1 MLVSRIPAD
10 RSRYYRLNSANTK
23 RRRVHRNQPEGA
35 RAGIGSRWHRG
46 HRIQRHRRLCRSAFS
61 PIRRCVRAIRPS
73 LTVCIAGSNL
83 WDETQICLKTLSH
96 NTILRGRAALMRADM
111 AKLKKLVKND
121 ELVEFMREFTSED
134 GLSQA
139 RVERA
144 TSWTDRALG
153 ELDERLEEHQWLAGD
168 AFSLADLVWSID
180 IHRFEL
186 INLPMEK

>member
-1 MLVSRIPAD
+1 MRRYHDSIERYFSIGRLISSKRWKSMLQA
-10 RSRYYRLNSANTK
+10 
-23 RRRVHRNQPEGA
+23 
-35 RAGIGSRWHRG
+35 
-46 HRIQRHRRLCRSAFS
+46 
-61 PIRRCVRAIRPS
+61 
-73 LTVCIAGSNL
+73 
-83 WDETQICLKTLSH
+83 
-96 NTILRGRAALMRADM
+96 TILRGRAALTRADM

-168 AFSLADLVWSID
+168 AFSLAAYCARASSDRSGF
-180 IHRFEL
+180 HPRG
-186 INLPMEK
+186 

>member
-1 MLVSRIPAD
+1 MRRYHESIERYFSIGRLISSKRWISMLQA
-10 RSRYYRLNSANTK
+10 
-23 RRRVHRNQPEGA
+23 
-35 RAGIGSRWHRG
+35 
-46 HRIQRHRRLCRSAFS
+46 
-61 PIRRCVRAIRPS
+61 
-73 LTVCIAGSNL
+73 
-83 WDETQICLKTLSH
+83 
-96 NTILRGRAALMRADM
+96 TILRGRAALTRADM

-144 TSWTDRALG
+144 TSWTDRVLG

-186 INLPMEK
+186 INLPMEKYRSMLSWYRRIETSSGFQRMVLDYESQFKESMEAQRSEP

>member
-1 MLVSRIPAD
+1 
-10 RSRYYRLNSANTK
+10 
-23 RRRVHRNQPEGA
+23 
-35 RAGIGSRWHRG
+35 
-46 HRIQRHRRLCRSAFS
+46 
-61 PIRRCVRAIRPS
+61 
-73 LTVCIAGSNL
+73 
-83 WDETQICLKTLSH
+83 
-96 NTILRGRAALMRADM
+96 M

-168 AFSLADLVWSID
+168 AFSLAAYCARASSDRSGFHPRGLSQLYIRSSSAGSHGRSGGSGKMLID
-180 IHRFEL
+180 IVDDVAGFGDHDAIVNQYRHEPLRVDCDEL
-186 INLPMEK
+186 VSSWYLQN